1 VELTLLIPSRNQSS
15 TEGIFTHYHIAKTFE
30 IKQLYAPDF
39 NSPSPLT
46 RLAFH
51 LKNIISALK
60 LVRYALANQYD
71 FIYSRDEWP
80 LYFLSFFRNNLIF
93 EVHKYSS
100 IRKIFYRRFIKANI
114 GVICISNGLKNKFA
128 NLGFKTDNLVT
139 IRDAVNPE
147 EFAIN
152 ISMTEARNHVKLPLD
167 KKIVVYS
174 GQLFEWKGVANLII
188 AAQDLPLDVLVVVVG
203 GGDEEIARLVL
214 LDRNGRVE
222 FIGWRKHSL
231 IPLYLRAA
239 DLLVLPNKKD
249 GDLSEFYTSPL
260 KMFEYMAAGK
270 PIIATDLPSLREV
283 LNEQNAFFVVP
294 GDSVALA
301 RGITMVLNN
310 AMLADR
316 ISRQALQE
324 VKNYTWDIRAQQ
336 ILDFIK

>member
-1 VELTLLIPSRNQSS
+1 
-15 TEGIFTHYHIAKTFE
+15 
-30 IKQLYAPDF
+30 
-39 NSPSPLT
+39 
-46 RLAFH
+46 
-51 LKNIISALK
+51 
-60 LVRYALANQYD
+60 
-71 FIYSRDEWP
+71 
-80 LYFLSFFRNNLIF
+80 
-93 EVHKYSS
+93 
-100 IRKIFYRRFIKANI
+100 
-114 GVICISNGLKNKFA
+114 
-128 NLGFKTDNLVT
+128 
-139 IRDAVNPE
+139 
-147 EFAIN
+147 
-152 ISMTEARNHVKLPLD
+152 M
-167 KKIVVYS
+167 
-174 GQLFEWKGVANLII
+174 
-188 AAQDLPLDVLVVVVG
+188 
-203 GGDEEIARLVL
+203 L